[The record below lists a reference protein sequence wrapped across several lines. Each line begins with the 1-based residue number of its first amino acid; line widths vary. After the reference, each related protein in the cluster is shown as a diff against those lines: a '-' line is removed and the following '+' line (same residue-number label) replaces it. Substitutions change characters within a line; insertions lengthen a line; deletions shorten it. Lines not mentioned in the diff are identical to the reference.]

1 MNRIRFAIGAANRRW
16 TLPIL
21 FATILRVP
29 AAEAAIAYVGPG
41 CTYTD
46 LQAAIDAA
54 GTSPEA
60 DEIRILREPP
70 QMDQALSINDAGM
83 LDIVGGYLG
92 CDGEAREGESTLDGA
107 GGPQAPVLVV
117 NAEGTIRLSFLRI
130 ENGDNLAGAGGG
142 IRYTSTGGTLEL
154 SSMFVTGNRAGT
166 SGGGIDASGPA
177 TFDAHA
183 GGVGPTLRVGAF
195 VFIGANHAMDGGGM
209 RVTHARLDMS
219 GANIGGFIGN
229 EAGRDGGGLHLLAAR
244 ADIGSG
250 YPDGP
255 FRENVAGGEG
265 GGLHAGP
272 GSDVR
277 LFNTTA
283 GRAVTFLGNVAA
295 MGGAISVHGGD
306 SARARAAVFDGVM
319 ASNSA
324 MSGPGVY
331 VHSGGGAN
339 IAAFCMRD
347 RLHAADGGECAG
359 SAWPDGALECPP
371 GQFCNRLTDN
381 RPPLPSGAHRGI
393 VRGAAAYA
401 EGVNAVLDLRAAHID
416 NNQGSSVL
424 ERDAPVDVAGSGIV
438 LTDCLITANT
448 AFDGALLETRGA
460 AQTRIAGCTIAD
472 NAIAAETVI
481 RGDDIPFLVESIVWQ
496 PDAVVY
502 AHTSDPSVQ
511 AFASMVIAN
520 ELTTLSFEAGTAL
533 VAEPAFIDATE
544 GDYRLQPG
552 ISPAIDFS
560 SLTGESDHD
569 IDGRERGADD
579 PAVADRF
586 GRRDLGAFEACPPD
600 RLFRDGF
607 ESSDA
612 MREATPKG

>member
-1 MNRIRFAIGAANRRW
+1 MNRFRFAIGAASRRW
-16 TLPIL
+16 TFATL
-21 FATILRVP
+21 FAAILRLP
-29 AAEAAIAYVGPG
+29 AAEAATAYVGPG
-41 CTYTD
+41 CAYTD

-54 GTSPEA
+54 GASPEA

-70 QMDQALSINDAGM
+70 LMNQALSINDPGM
-83 LDIVGGYLG
+83 LNIVGGYLG

-107 GGPQAPVLVV
+107 GGPLAPVLVV
-117 NAEGTIRLSFLRI
+117 NAEGVVRLSFLRI

-142 IRYTSTGGTLEL
+142 IRYSSTGGTLEL
-154 SSMFVTGNRAGT
+154 SSMFVIGNRAGT
-166 SGGGIDASGPA
+166 TGGGIDASGPA
-177 TFDAHA
+177 TFDARA
-183 GGVGPTLRVGAF
+183 GGAGPTLRIGAF

-209 RVTHARLDMS
+209 RVDHARLDMS

-229 EAGRDGGGLHLLAAR
+229 EADRDGGGLHLLAAR

-255 FRENVAGGEG
+255 FRENFAGGEG
-265 GGLHAGP
+265 GGLHAGA
-272 GSDVR
+272 GSEVR

-306 SARARAAVFDGVM
+306 SAPARVVMFDGVI

-347 RLHAADGGECAG
+347 RLHAADGGDCAD
-359 SAWPDGALECPP
+359 SAWPDGALDCPS
-371 GQFCNRLTDN
+371 GQLCNRLTDN

-401 EGVNAVLDLRAAHID
+401 EGANALLDLRAARID
-416 NNQGSSVL
+416 NNQGSSVI

-438 LTDCLITANT
+438 LTDCLVTANT

-460 AQTRIAGCTIAD
+460 AQARIAGCTIAD
-472 NAIAAETVI
+472 NAIAADAVI
-481 RGDDIPFLVESIVWQ
+481 RGDDIPSLVESIIWQ
-496 PDAVVY
+496 PDARVY
-502 AHTSDPSVQ
+502 AHPSDPSMQ

-520 ELTTLSFEAGTAL
+520 EVATLAFDAGTAL
-533 VAEPAFIDATE
+533 VEDPRFADSAA

-560 SLTGESDHD
+560 GLTGESDHD
-569 IDGRERGADD
+569 IDGGERGTDD
-579 PAVADRF
+579 TAAPDRF
-586 GRRDLGAFEACPPD
+586 GRRDLGAFESGPPD

-607 ESSDA
+607 EP
-612 MREATPKG
+612 MP